1 MKNPPQKKT
10 VAIQPFQTGQIW
22 KMENSRVHIGEVGK
36 TLVEYKLLKG
46 EVNRG
51 SIRLAGKPA
60 LQTFLR
66 DHRAILVQ

>member
-10 VAIQPFQTGQIW
+10 TTLQPFRSGQIW
-22 KMENSRVHIGEVGK
+22 KMQNSHVLIGEVGK

-46 EVNRG
+46 EVKRG
-51 SIRLAGKPA
+51 PIRLAGKPA